1 MRFFTVIF
9 LIFFIN
15 CAYGAEF
22 GEYQYS
28 KYLGIQQQL
37 QNQRMLAI
45 RRNMRYYKNPTRNIQ
60 YPSANNPYPNI
71 QRNSYRSVSARERY
85 SPNYYRMY
93 YWLEHLTFAIL
104 IKAMPYF
111 IRFKCKNKRRVVLWK
126 YTP

>member
-1 MRFFTVIF
+1 MFRFFLVLVLMFLCQTKIF
-9 LIFFIN
+9 
-15 CAYGAEF
+15 GAEF

-45 RRNMRYYKNPTRNIQ
+45 RRNMRYYKNPTKNIQ

-93 YWLEHLTFAIL
+93 Y
-104 IKAMPYF
+104 
-111 IRFKCKNKRRVVLWK
+111 
-126 YTP
+126 